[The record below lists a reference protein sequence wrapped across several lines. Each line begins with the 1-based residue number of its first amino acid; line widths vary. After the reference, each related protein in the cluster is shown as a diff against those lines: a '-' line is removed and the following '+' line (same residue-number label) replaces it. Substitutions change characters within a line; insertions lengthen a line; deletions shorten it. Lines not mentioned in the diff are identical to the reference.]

1 MAFPADFSGGA
12 ADTKVEKAVAMTV
25 ASAVFYMCGCGV
37 FLAEE
42 EGSEKRNPSE
52 IASQDARAGSMVI
65 TEIIYKS

>member
-1 MAFPADFSGGA
+1 
-12 ADTKVEKAVAMTV
+12 
-25 ASAVFYMCGCGV
+25 V